1 MTMKTKVLSALLS
14 LALVFT
20 MVSCSPSSE
29 EDAAERV
36 QIVEQ
41 YDYDLDEMRL
51 AHIINEYRASIG
63 LNTLEKIA
71 HVSYKSAEH
80 NEYMIQND
88 VVNHDYFFERARNI
102 RAAVGAVKVNENIAY
117 NFPTPEA
124 TLAAWLA
131 SEGHKATIEGD
142 FTHFGISVTEDPET
156 GKKYYTNIFVK
167 VN

>member
-1 MTMKTKVLSALLS
+1 MKTRLLTALLP
-14 LALVFT
+14 LAFVFT
-20 MVSCSPSSE
+20 MVSCSPS
-29 EDAAERV
+29 EDNASADRV
-36 QIVEQ
+36 AVVENYE
-41 YDYDLDEMRL
+41 YDTDELRL
-51 AHIINEYRASIG
+51 ANIINDYRQSVG
-63 LNTLEKIA
+63 LPALQTIN

-80 NEYMIQND
+80 NEYMIENQ
-88 VVNHDYFFERARNI
+88 VVNHDLFYERAQNI

-131 SEGHKATIEGD
+131 SSGHKANIEGD
-142 FTHFGISVTEDPET
+142 FTHFGISVTEDPTT